1 MVGNNLHSH
10 SVDDQL
16 HSKVSAISRNFFL
29 EFRTR
34 SSVVAMFVDQVPQHF
49 VENGSPDL
57 ADGVNFVLL
66 VRFFV
71 IMRVS
76 LQVGGVRVVTDALA
90 VANPCALE

>member
-1 MVGNNLHSH
+1 MAGHNLHGH

-16 HSKVSAISRNFFL
+16 HSKVSTIGRNFVL
-29 EFRTR
+29 EFRAR
-34 SSVVAMFVDQVPQHF
+34 SGVIAVLIDQVPQHF